1 MSFSEH
7 EVQKEL
13 WKKRETWAQLIQ
25 PISYPNLA
33 PLTSSSTATEII
45 QHRYYEQLKSYER
58 TIRSTEL
65 VGCEVSLKKE
75 HSSTIRTDF
84 IAASSSENGI
94 HIIELKKSAQTER
107 QTFTELLGYSSH
119 FNAKFKVFGKQ
130 DIGLIVIAPM
140 VERIVQES
148 VVQTLVYENKLVFA
162 LTYNFTDPTD
172 ISTIYLKAWLPS
184 SSDIADFTSNTFRN
198 DCISTVSFVWRAKNH
213 IGLETK
219 EVLNNI
225 VGHISQNFES
235 KGINGFALSLSYDQ
249 NMSYPNQICIGA
261 INPYLTSKHDFY
273 TDYPG
278 RMYEKVNGDWS
289 QYQPNLAD
297 VIPTLNNSAAIVHQ
311 DSNYMELLELSW
323 LDRLTKDVQ
332 TMICD
337 FVDTNRVTVGGYFNL
352 DQLRSSEDYRLSTV
366 NNIRTSGLIRSIYW
380 EYLKQKHNGE
390 ILIKSMDFECFYG
403 FYSQLK

>member
-13 WKKRETWAQLIQ
+13 WKKKDTWGQLIQ
-25 PISYPNLA
+25 PINYPKLV
-33 PLTSSSTATEII
+33 PLTSNSTATEII
-45 QHRYYEQLKSYER
+45 QHYYYEQLKSYEK
-58 TIRSTEL
+58 TIRKTKL

-75 HSSTIRTDF
+75 NSSTIRTDF

-107 QTFTELLGYSSH
+107 QAFTELLGYSSH

-162 LTYNFTDPTD
+162 LSYEFSDPSD

-184 SSDIADFTSNTFRN
+184 ANDIADFTSNTFRN
-198 DCISTVSFVWRAKNH
+198 DCISTVSFVWRKNNH
-213 IGLETK
+213 TGLESK

-225 VGHISQNFES
+225 VAHISQCFES
-235 KGINGFALSLSYDQ
+235 KGVNGFALSLNYNQ
-249 NMSYPNQICIGA
+249 NMAYPNQICIGA
-261 INPYLTSKHDFY
+261 INPYLTSKWDFY
-273 TDYPG
+273 DDNPNK
-278 RMYEKVNGDWS
+278 MYEEINGDWT
-289 QYQPNLAD
+289 QYQPTLAD
-297 VIPTLNNSAAIVHQ
+297 VIPTLNNKSVSVHQ
-311 DSNYMELLELSW
+311 NSNYMEFLESSW
-323 LDRLTKDVQ
+323 LEKLQSDVKN
-332 TMICD
+332 IISD
-337 FVDTNRVTVGGYFNL
+337 LVDAHKVTIGGYYNL
-352 DQLRSSEDYRLSTV
+352 DQLKSSEDYRLSTV
-366 NNIRTSGLIRSIYW
+366 NNIRTSGLIRNIYW
-380 EYLKQKHNGE
+380 EYLKKNHEDNVLE
-390 ILIKSMDFECFYG
+390 KSVDFECFYG